1 MHPEISQLPSEVFY
15 QKKLL
20 DGPAMDEKT
29 KQGWHRSPM
38 FPPYCFFNVGGQEQS
53 AFTGSSLVNR
63 TEAQVAAA
71 LYARLQK
78 DFPLVDFSFRVG
90 VVSMYRAQIVEL
102 KKVFRERFGM
112 DILEKVDFNTVD
124 GFQGQ
129 EKDIIIL
136 SCVRAST
143 GGTSVGFL
151 AGELYHASPPMSRF
165 HTHSDV
171 RRMNVALTRARSSL
185 FILGHASTLQ
195 RSDDNWKTIVANAKS
210 RSRLVEVGQ
219 PRYRRVIEEA
229 HIYCS
234 GFHCVLFTSWTTS
247 CPSYR
252 QHPFDANH
260 EGC

>member
-151 AGELYHASPPMSRF
+151 AGELYRCISTNVTFSHAFRRTTNERR
-165 HTHSDV
+165 THSCSFLAV
-171 RRMNVALTRARSSL
+171 YSRPCINLTAQRRQLENHRRKRQVQVSPSRGRPTPLPPCNRRSSHLL
-185 FILGHASTLQ
+185 FRVPLRTFHVL
-195 RSDDNWKTIVANAKS
+195 DNLLPQLSPTS
-210 RSRLVEVGQ
+210 LRCQ
-219 PRYRRVIEEA
+219 P
-229 HIYCS
+229 
-234 GFHCVLFTSWTTS
+234 
-247 CPSYR
+247 
-252 QHPFDANH
+252 
-260 EGC
+260 